1 MPHYLNIRM
10 VSLFFLFSILMLFAY
25 FYVVELATYDL
36 FSFSTWGLIFEI
48 IKNGHLLMKPYSS
61 AGVEWRWADHPN
73 TYSKLFY
80 PHIFGAI
87 FYTISELPIESLSLM
102 MSLVYLLVFYTLLK
116 NFLQG
121 ITGRDIPQYI
131 ELTLINI
138 YILIMFI
145 RNIHYPGY
153 SFYYISYGML
163 MFFYWLLVLTLG
175 DKSKYYHNIHLFM
188 IIMFIV
194 SSNFS
199 YYTSGLIIILV
210 SLSSYLFLKLPYFK
224 ILHDN
229 WLRKRYI
236 FWTSFII
243 ASLLLFALNP
253 IIEALYGKGN
263 KDIIGMILD
272 SIKAIL
278 TISLIGGKS
287 AEQVISMT
295 HITSLLSQISSLVLK
310 TTTIALSL
318 VFVAL
323 LILKILRPEV
333 LPRSL
338 NGVSLAISSGLVSP
352 VIAVIYN
359 IFSQPVVHTYMLVF
373 SSIIGSYFATCIS
386 FKMELKHRLLSISIR
401 VVTITLTF
409 LLLISS
415 VTLFINSHIINI
427 DTIYPRNFHKDAQ
440 NLVNYIV
447 TYVSTENDVAIV
459 SYNAFSAQLY
469 FKSVFNNITTGF
481 KYYPF
486 DDSPNNIAKNCRGGN
501 TCFYALQYPY
511 GIYNTIFVTHSI
523 VNKSL
528 GLVFKDGKF
537 ILVYVRRSYG

>member
-1 MPHYLNIRM
+1 MPHYLKIRIIL
-10 VSLFFLFSILMLFAY
+10 LFFLLSVLMLFAY
-25 FYVVELATYDL
+25 FYVIELATYDL

-80 PHIFGAI
+80 PHMFGAI
-87 FYTISELPIESLSLM
+87 FYTISELPIVSLSLM
-102 MSLVYLLVFYTLLK
+102 MSLVYLLVFHLLLK

-121 ITGRDIPQYI
+121 ITGRDIPQHI
-131 ELTLINI
+131 ELILINV

-145 RNIHYPGY
+145 RNIHYPGF

-175 DKSKYYHNIHLFM
+175 NQSKYYHNIHLFM

-199 YYTSGLIIILV
+199 YYTSSLILILV
-210 SLSSYLFLKLPYFK
+210 SLLSYLLLKLPYFE
-224 ILHDN
+224 ILRDD
-229 WLRKRYI
+229 WLHKRYI
-236 FWTSFII
+236 FRSSFII

-263 KDIIGMILD
+263 KDIIGLILD

-278 TISLIGGKS
+278 TISIIGGKS
-287 AEQVISMT
+287 AEQVISVT
-295 HITSLLSQISSLVLK
+295 HVTSLLSQLSSLVLK
-310 TTTIALSL
+310 ITTIALSL

-338 NGVSLAISSGLVSP
+338 NGVSLAISSALISPILV
-352 VIAVIYN
+352 VIYKM
-359 IFSQPVVHTYMLVF
+359 FSQPVVHTYMLVF
-373 SSIIGSYFATCIS
+373 SSIMMSYFATCIS
-386 FKMELKHRLLSISIR
+386 FKMELKHHLLSTSIR

-409 LLLISS
+409 LLLISL
-415 VTLFINSHIINI
+415 VTLFINSHIISI
-427 DTIYPRNFHKDAQ
+427 DPIYPRDFHKDAQ
-440 NLVNYIV
+440 HLVNYIV
-447 TYVSTENDVAIV
+447 TYVSMQNDIAIV

-469 FKSVFNNITTGF
+469 FKSVFNNVTTSF

-486 DDSPNNIAKNCRGGN
+486 EVSPNDIAKNCRGGN
-501 TCFYALQYPY
+501 VCFYALQYPH
-511 GIYNTIFVTHSI
+511 GIYNTIFDTHNI

-528 GLVFKDGKF
+528 GLVFNDGKF
-537 ILVYVRRSYG
+537 ILVYVRRT